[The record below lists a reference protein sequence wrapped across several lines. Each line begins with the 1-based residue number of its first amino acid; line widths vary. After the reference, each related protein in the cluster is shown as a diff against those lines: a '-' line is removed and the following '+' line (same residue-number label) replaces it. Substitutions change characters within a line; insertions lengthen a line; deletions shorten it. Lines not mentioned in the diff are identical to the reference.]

1 MRSMQTR
8 LGIAVAVALI
18 LATLPVLPTLPAS
31 ADDDD
36 IEIDDIGKVKRG
48 EKDVK
53 VRVDVGKSDL
63 ICKLRI
69 KYPDGDTDTVG
80 EDESDRDGIC
90 EISFDIPER
99 KSVVGDATARLK
111 VETKKGT
118 DRGKASRSFLIR
130 DRRGG

>member
-1 MRSMQTR
+1 MRSMLTR
-8 LGIAVAVALI
+8 RGVAVAVALI
-18 LATLPVLPTLPAS
+18 LATAPVLPTPPAW

-48 EKDVK
+48 EKNVK
-53 VRVDVGKSDL
+53 VRIDVGKSDL

-99 KSVVGDATARLK
+99 KSVVGDAIAKLK

-118 DRGKASRSFLIR
+118 DRGKASRSFSVR

>member
-1 MRSMQTR
+1 MRSRLTR
-8 LGIAVAVALI
+8 LGVAVAVALI
-18 LATLPVLPTLPAS
+18 LATAPVLPTLPAW
-31 ADDDD
+31 ADDDV
-36 IEIDDIGKVKRG
+36 EIADVGKVKRG
-48 EKDVK
+48 EKNVK
-53 VRVDVGKSDL
+53 VRVDVKKSDL

-99 KSVVGDATARLK
+99 KSVVGDAIAKLK

-118 DRGKASRSFLIR
+118 DRGKASRNFSVR

>member
-1 MRSMQTR
+1 MRSRLTR
-8 LGIAVAVALI
+8 LGVAVAVALI
-18 LATLPVLPTLPAS
+18 LATAPVLPTLPAW
-31 ADDDD
+31 ADDDV
-36 IEIDDIGKVKRG
+36 EIADVGKVKRG
-48 EKDVK
+48 EKNVK
-53 VRVDVGKSDL
+53 VRVDVKKSDL

-90 EISFDIPER
+90 EISFDIPDR
-99 KSVVGDATARLK
+99 KSVVGDAIAKLK

-118 DRGKASRSFLIR
+118 DRGKASRNFSVR

>member
-1 MRSMQTR
+1 MRSMLTR
-8 LGIAVAVALI
+8 CGIAVAVALI
-18 LATLPVLPTLPAS
+18 LATAPVLPTLPAW
-31 ADDDD
+31 ADDDV
-36 IEIDDIGKVKRG
+36 EIADIGKVKRG
-48 EKDVK
+48 EKNVK
-53 VRVDVGKSDL
+53 VRVDVKKSDL

-90 EISFDIPER
+90 EISFDIPDR
-99 KSVVGDATARLK
+99 KSVVGDAIAKLK

-118 DRGKASRSFLIR
+118 DRGKASRNFSVR